1 MSDYIISEFDESL
14 FNSYQIFVQRNF
26 GKNAYQGKI
35 EYLNWLYFKNP
46 YGRGYSDFLVALDLN
61 NNVIGCLH
69 KIRYEIRSNDKKD
82 SLACASIHNLMIDLN
97 HRNGVGFL
105 LLRELLKKEKS
116 FLIPGVIGKLSD
128 SYRSLGST
136 PLKSFWGFKLFK
148 PNLINFTKLLFG
160 HKLNMD
166 KSDFLTK
173 KYLSNGVKLENI
185 FTNELLKIVNKNSY
199 DLIITK
205 EYLQWRLFDDV
216 NKSTLVL
223 WSNNKKSVLLI
234 TLGKRRGIPVARIFF
249 SAIDNL
255 VDGGIL
261 LKNTF
266 RLLGS
271 LGYPLT
277 LITSTD
283 SNFFTLAKSQ
293 KIRDKSP
300 TPDSYFYS
308 KLITLNNVDSWPLIS
323 DLGFEERFT
332 KE

>member
-46 YGRGYSDFLVALDLN
+46 YGRGYSDFLVVLDLK

-69 KIRYEIRSNDKKD
+69 KIRYEIRNNGKNVN
-82 SLACASIHNLMIDLN
+82 LACASIHNLMIDLN

-128 SYRSLGST
+128 SYRSLGLT
-136 PLKSFWGFKLFK
+136 PFKSFWGFKLFK
-148 PNLINFTKLLFG
+148 PHLINFTKILFG
-160 HKLNMD
+160 HKLNKD
-166 KSDFLTK
+166 KGDFLAK
-173 KYLSNGVKLENI
+173 KCLCNGVKLEI
-185 FTNELLKIVNKNSY
+185 AFTNELLKIINKNSN
-199 DLIITK
+199 DFIITK
-205 EYLQWRLFDDV
+205 EYLQWRLFDDI
-216 NKSTLVL
+216 NKPTLVL
-223 WSNNKKSVLLI
+223 WSNNKKSVFLI
-234 TLGKRRGIPVARIFF
+234 TLGRRRRFPVARIFF
-249 SAIDNL
+249 STIDNL
-255 VDGGIL
+255 DDGRIL

-283 SNFFTLAKSQ
+283 SNFLELAKSQ
-293 KIRDKSP
+293 KIRHKSP
-300 TPDSYFYS
+300 APDSYFYS
-308 KLITLNNVDSWPLIS
+308 KLITLNNVDSWPLVS

-332 KE
+332 